1 MWHLVRYKW
10 RNTWRWEEEFFVFIQ
25 LDISNTENPKEYIL
39 KQLGLLQVKVIILE
53 IKRL

>member
-10 RNTWRWEEEFFVFIQ
+10 RNTWRWEEDFDFIQ
-25 LDISNTENPKEYIL
+25 LDISKTENPKEYVL
-39 KQLGLLQVKVIILE
+39 QQLGLLQVKVIILE